1 MNRTKTAI
9 ILLALLFGLNAKS
22 QTTIEGQAYA
32 EVIMALT
39 AYENNQLSFGK
50 FSVGENGGQLIL
62 STDGVL
68 SVQGSI
74 HHGGGTVQPGKFI
87 ISGHSEAT
95 FSIQLPNGPALLS
108 NGNNQSM
115 TVDNWIADL
124 PSGNQSGILTGGTET
139 VSIGATLNVGSIEQ
153 NPIGIYTGTYSLTF
167 AYN

>member
-1 MNRTKTAI
+1 MNRTKTA
-9 ILLALLFGLNAKS
+9 LLLLSLLIGLSVKS
-22 QTTIEGQAYA
+22 QTAVEGQAYA

-50 FSVGENGGQLIL
+50 FSVGETGGQLIL
-62 STDGVL
+62 SPDGVL

-87 ISGHSEAT
+87 ISGHADAT
-95 FSIQLPNGPALLS
+95 FTVQLPTGPALLS
-108 NGNNQSM
+108 NGHNHSM
-115 TVDNWIADL
+115 TVDNWNAD
-124 PSGNQSGILTGGTET
+124 PSIENLSGILSGGTET
-139 VSIGATLNVGSIEQ
+139 VSIGATLYVGPIEQ